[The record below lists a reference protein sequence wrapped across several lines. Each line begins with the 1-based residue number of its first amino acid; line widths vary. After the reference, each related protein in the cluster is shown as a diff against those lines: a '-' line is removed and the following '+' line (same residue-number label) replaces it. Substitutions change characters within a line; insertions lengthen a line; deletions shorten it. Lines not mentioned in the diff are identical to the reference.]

1 MSAGEVANRTGGGA
15 PPRLASGRGRIMAP
29 GCSGFPTRFIDYSRW
44 SSASISTTVGPVG
57 VSRGY
62 LNPTPSRKA
71 PPMLHNPPIVITQR
85 DFGLL
90 RRLAGHPRLAAELKR
105 AVVID
110 SRSIAPDIVT
120 MNCRVRFEDQ
130 NTSERRE
137 VTIVFPHDA
146 NASTRSISVLT
157 RVGTALLGLTVGQS
171 IIWPFPDGTEHC
183 LRVLKIISQP
193 EADDASNERAPHAKH
208 AACDERSA

>member
-1 MSAGEVANRTGGGA
+1 
-15 PPRLASGRGRIMAP
+15 
-29 GCSGFPTRFIDYSRW
+29 
-44 SSASISTTVGPVG
+44 
-57 VSRGY
+57 
-62 LNPTPSRKA
+62 
-71 PPMLHNPPIVITQR
+71 MLHNPPIVITQR

-105 AVVID
+105 AAVID
-110 SRSIAPDIVT
+110 SRCIAPDIVT

-130 NTSERRE
+130 NTGERRE

-157 RVGTALLGLTVGQS
+157 PVGTALLGLTVGQS
-171 IIWPFPDGTEHC
+171 IVWPFPDGTEHC

-208 AACDERSA
+208 AASDERSV